1 MENVPLI
8 GLSRQIALRRQM
20 EVVANNMA
28 NMNTTGF
35 KAEQLL
41 FEEYLMPVARDRD
54 FPALD
59 QQLSFTDDWA
69 TVHDFS
75 PGPVVDTGN
84 PLDVAL
90 KGEGFLVVQTPA
102 GEMYTKAGS
111 LGISREGQLVD
122 PSGYPIMGEG
132 GPIQFLPNENG
143 VQVADDGTISSDQG
157 IKGKLRIVEFPDP
170 QNVERFGEN
179 LWQGGTPQPA
189 TSTTIQQGSIEKSN
203 VSGVSQ
209 MSQMLEIQRAYESV
223 ANLLQRHDEQ
233 RRSAIQKLGSL
244 NG

>member
-1 MENVPLI
+1 
-8 GLSRQIALRRQM
+8 
-20 EVVANNMA
+20 
-28 NMNTTGF
+28 
-35 KAEQLL
+35 
-41 FEEYLMPVARDRD
+41 
-54 FPALD
+54 
-59 QQLSFTDDWA
+59 WA

-90 KGEGFLVVQTPA
+90 KGEGFLVVQTPG
-102 GEMYTKAGS
+102 GEKYTKAGS

-122 PSGYPIMGEG
+122 PSGYAVLGEG
-132 GPIQFLPNENG
+132 GPIQFLPTETAI
-143 VQVADDGTISSDQG
+143 QVADDGTISSSEG

-179 LWQGGTPQPA
+179 LWQGGNPQPA
-189 TSTTIQQGSIEKSN
+189 VATTVQQGAIEKSN
-203 VSGVSQ
+203 VSGVTQ

-223 ANLLQRHDEQ
+223 ANLLQKHDEQ